1 MSEKQPLAQIDKES
15 ILNLKGHQ
23 KVFEIKLFA
32 ANFKDLNIQED
43 FEAKVEKFCAYI
55 LEYLKKLEENSI
67 KLNKIYFEAV
77 DKGSEAAL
85 KIVNKMMKRLKP
97 YEKILDYLLQNKAE
111 LRKTEDETL
120 LNESL
125 AWLEALQSLENSQV
139 DVQFYIDSL
148 KERNENISMWL
159 NIDLEKNENAV
170 IFLSYERNLQLKK
183 PLKLINIRPPI
194 TDELEKMITKIR

>member
-1 MSEKQPLAQIDKES
+1 MSEKTPLGQIEKES
-15 ILNLKGHQ
+15 ILDLKGHQ

-43 FEAKVEKFCAYI
+43 FEAKLEKYCDYV
-55 LEYLKKLEENSI
+55 LDYLKKLEENSI
-67 KLNKIYFEAV
+67 QINKIYFEAV
-77 DKGSEAAL
+77 DQGSEAAI
-85 KIVNKMMKRLKP
+85 KIVYKMMKRLKP
-97 YEKILDYLLQNKAE
+97 YERILNYLLENKAE
-111 LRKTEDETL
+111 LRRTEDEVL

-148 KERNENISMWL
+148 KERNESISLWL
-159 NIDLEKNENAV
+159 SIDLEKDENAV
-170 IFLSYERNLQLKK
+170 IFLSYERNLLVKK